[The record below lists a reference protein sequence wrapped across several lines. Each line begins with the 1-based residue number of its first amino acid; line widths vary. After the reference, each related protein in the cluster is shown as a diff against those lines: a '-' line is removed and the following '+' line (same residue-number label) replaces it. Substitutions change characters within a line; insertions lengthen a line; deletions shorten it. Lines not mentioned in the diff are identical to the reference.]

1 MKMLSIKIKLLI
13 KMNLKLINQENK
25 IKELNEKIV
34 TLTNDYN
41 NSKGE
46 IINLIIYLLNK
57 MIS

>member
-1 MKMLSIKIKLLI
+1 
-13 KMNLKLINQENK
+13 MNLKLINQENK